1 MKRIFIVAMLAGLA
15 FSGCGDA
22 KKQEKDLLDSVIQIH
37 DRVMGKDDKL
47 MHNKMKLDTLL
58 KTKLTGVPDTAAA
71 KAMLMGLKIQ
81 LSNAEDGMENWMQKF
96 TPDQSGKSH
105 QDIMN
110 YYSIQKKQITAIDST
125 MGAAINASNK
135 YLSQL
140 HN

>member
-1 MKRIFIVAMLAGLA
+1 MKRIFIVVLAGLA

-22 KKQEKDLLDSVIQIH
+22 KKQEKDLLDSVIQVH

-58 KTKLTGVPDTAAA
+58 KTKLTGVPDTAAE

-125 MGAAINASNK
+125 MSAAISASNK